1 MKVSKILIHSL
12 YTPRFVF
19 TLEMNR
25 GPQVVQSWAQSKS
38 SEPSSMQSFPAT
50 TRMALKNGCL
60 TSKSQREYCKMFPV
74 MKHSLESSQHSNA
87 NKNGELLENT
97 TSRDGSSASSDQQ
110 QPQLIFGI
118 QSRENEVGMTELL
131 RCLPSELEEER
142 DYPDLSG
149 KQRRKGR
156 VPPARATKSSMS
168 VAACREPPSEE
179 EMAKKKSV
187 EEFKLTKF
195 KKVKSKVKRYM

>member
-1 MKVSKILIHSL
+1 
-12 YTPRFVF
+12 
-19 TLEMNR
+19 
-25 GPQVVQSWAQSKS
+25 
-38 SEPSSMQSFPAT
+38 MQSFPAT

-60 TSKSQREYCKMFPV
+60 TSKSQREYCKQFPV
-74 MKHSLESSQHSNA
+74 MKHSLESSQHNA
-87 NKNGELLENT
+87 NKNGELDNT
-97 TSRDGSSASSDQQ
+97 ARDGSASDQQ
-110 QPQLIFGI
+110 PQVIFGI

-131 RCLPSELEEER
+131 RCIPSELEEER

-156 VPPARATKSSMS
+156 VPPARATRSSLS

-187 EEFKLTKF
+187 EEFKLGKF
-195 KKVKSKVKRYM
+195 KKVESKVKRYM